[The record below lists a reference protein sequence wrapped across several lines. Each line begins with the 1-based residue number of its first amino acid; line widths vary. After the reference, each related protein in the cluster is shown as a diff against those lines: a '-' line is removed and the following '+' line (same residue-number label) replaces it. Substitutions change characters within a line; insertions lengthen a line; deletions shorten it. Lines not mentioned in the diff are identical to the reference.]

1 MVNTKCNLI
10 PIRVC
15 RYMIR
20 KVSVWLNP
28 SPFGS
33 GKARWDA
40 DLYHEDGRIERL
52 TDINEEQ
59 ILKIVGSLRIGS
71 D

>member
-1 MVNTKCNLI
+1 
-10 PIRVC
+10 
-15 RYMIR
+15 MIR